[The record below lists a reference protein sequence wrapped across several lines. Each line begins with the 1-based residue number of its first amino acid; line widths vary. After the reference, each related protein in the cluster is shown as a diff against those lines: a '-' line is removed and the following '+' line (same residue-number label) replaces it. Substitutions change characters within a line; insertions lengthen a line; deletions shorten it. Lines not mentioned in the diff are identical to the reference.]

1 MEGPGGLVGWEQKSG
16 LGGGGGLG
24 IKPKLPVCQAERGLG
39 APDRIPRL
47 SEAPWEV
54 P

>member
-1 MEGPGGLVGWEQKSG
+1 MIWIPVERGVGWEQKSG

-39 APDRIPRL
+39 APA
-47 SEAPWEV
+47 S
-54 P
+54 